1 MGEILYRRQLIQ
13 INICFVL
20 TLTRSCVS
28 FCIFTM
34 ADSSVSTV
42 AGPQPA
48 KAIRDLPVQSTHPE
62 FPIVCTTHGRMPA
75 LADGA
80 NANLWGADE
89 LMSVSVFNVNYS
101 QTRTSL
107 CMVALPTITT
117 ACMPV
122 TAQLCIIGRS

>member
-13 INICFVL
+13 INICFVH

-34 ADSSVSTV
+34 AGSSVSTV
-42 AGPQPA
+42 AG
-48 KAIRDLPVQSTHPE
+48 V
-62 FPIVCTTHGRMPA
+62 RMPT
-75 LADGA
+75 LEDGA
-80 NANLWGADE
+80 NANIWGGDE

-107 CMVALPTITT
+107 CIVALPIIPT
-117 ACMPV
+117 ACMPFA
-122 TAQLCIIGRS
+122 AQLCILCRI